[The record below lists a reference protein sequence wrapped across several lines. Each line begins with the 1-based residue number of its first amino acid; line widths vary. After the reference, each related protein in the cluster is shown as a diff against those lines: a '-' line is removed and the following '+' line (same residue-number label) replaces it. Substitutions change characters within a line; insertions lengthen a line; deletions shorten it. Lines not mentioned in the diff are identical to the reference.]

1 MGLAE
6 LQWGHSKNPSL
17 ESWDQGRASE
27 ISPVSCKRTC
37 TPEAEHTYPAVLH
50 LLTGH
55 QDDLDIGV
63 REENQFRGCSY
74 QGQGRTQNTGHTS
87 PSPNADLD
95 PKFPDEAPEV

>member
-1 MGLAE
+1 MAE